1 MRCLSLLAVSFWIFA
16 SATPAA
22 AVSPVVNAVSPSGF
36 QSGTEVE
43 ATFSG
48 ARLGDAQELLFYS
61 PGIEVAEFKAESDSL
76 VKAKLNIRP
85 NCRLGIHAVRLR
97 SASGISDLRTFTVGP
112 LPEVA
117 EQEPN
122 SEFESPQAVPLG
134 CTISGVVQNEDVD
147 YYVVEA
153 KKGDRITAE
162 LEGIRLGYT
171 FFDPY
176 LAILNADR
184 FELARSDDEA
194 LLRQDC
200 LCAIVAPEDGKYI
213 IQVRESAYGGSAT
226 AFYRLHVGK
235 FPRPTAI
242 FPAGGQPSEV
252 LTVRWIGDA
261 AGSWTEQITLPSTVD
276 PALGLYAQDP
286 HGISPS
292 PNVIRV
298 TDLPNTLESEPND
311 STAQATAATA
321 PGALNGIIENPGDVD
336 FYKFSA
342 NQGQQYDIRVHA
354 RVTLRSPLDPVL
366 VVHRANG
373 AALASNDDSGGPD
386 SYLRFN
392 APATEDYFLQV
403 YDHLRSGGPGFVYR
417 VEITPV
423 QPALTM
429 TLPEVQQYVPVVLP
443 VPRGNRMALMVNA
456 ARTNWGGELNV
467 SLAGLPQGL
476 DFQTVPM
483 VADRTTVPVL
493 FTAAADAPL
502 NGTLA
507 QVIGRPTDDN
517 VPVVGQLEQ
526 RTMLVRGQ
534 NNVDVWG
541 HTADRMAAAV
551 TEAAPFEIE
560 IVQSPAPIARQGSK
574 QLKIVA
580 KRQEGFAQP
589 IALRLLY
596 TPPGIG
602 ASGSISMPGD
612 KSEVEIP
619 LTANANAALGTWPI
633 VVVGSATVGNGAVE
647 VASQMAQLAVVDSY
661 FAFSFDKAAAELNQ
675 ETQMVIKIEN
685 KTEFEGDA
693 TAELLGLPANTSTA
707 PEPLKF
713 TRESAELVFPIKID
727 QSAKPGVYKTLVCR
741 AVVTHQGE
749 PVTHT
754 LGTGELRIDEPLPP
768 KPAAAQPVAEPKPTP
783 TPPPAAAEP
792 PKRLSRLEQL
802 RLEKMK
808 ALEGTAP

>member
-1 MRCLSLLAVSFWIFA
+1 MRRPSLLAVPLLLFA
-16 SATPAA
+16 AAPAA
-22 AVSPVVNAVSPSGF
+22 AVSPVVNVVSPSGF
-36 QSGTEVE
+36 QTGTEVE
-43 ATFSG
+43 TSFSG

-61 PGIEVAEFKAESDSL
+61 PGIEVAALTAESDSL
-76 VKAKLNIRP
+76 VKARLSIRP
-85 NCRLGIHAVRLR
+85 DCRLGIHAVRLR
-97 SASGISDLRTFTVGP
+97 SASGISNLRTFTVGP
-112 LPEVA
+112 LPEVQ

-122 SEFESPQAVPLG
+122 SDFETPQAVPLG
-134 CTISGVVQNEDVD
+134 CTVSGIVQNEDVD
-147 YYVVEA
+147 YYLVEA
-153 KKGDRITAE
+153 QQGQRITAE

-200 LCAIVAPEDGKYI
+200 LCAVVAPQDGKYI
-213 IQVRESAYGGSAT
+213 IQVRESAYGGSGT
-226 AFYRLHVGK
+226 AFYRLHIGS
-235 FPRPTAI
+235 FPRPTAV
-242 FPAGGQPSEV
+242 FPAGGSPGEA
-252 LTVRWIGDA
+252 LTVQWIGDP
-261 AGSWTEQITLPSTVD
+261 AGVWTEQLTLPSSVD
-276 PALGLYAQDP
+276 PAFAVHARDAQ
-286 HGISPS
+286 GISPS
-292 PNVIRV
+292 PNMIRV
-298 TDLPNTLESEPND
+298 TELPNILESEPNE
-311 STAQATAATA
+311 TLAQATAATA
-321 PGALNGIIENPGDVD
+321 PGALNGIIERPGDVD
-336 FYKFSA
+336 VFKFSA
-342 NQGQQYDIRVHA
+342 TQGQQYDIRVHA
-354 RVTLRSPLDPVL
+354 RTTLRSPLDPVL
-366 VVHRANG
+366 VVQRASG
-373 AALASNDDSGGPD
+373 ATVASNDDSGGPD

-392 APATEDYFLQV
+392 APATEDYYVQV
-403 YDHLRSGGPGFVYR
+403 HDHLRSGGPGFVYR

-429 TLPEVQQYVPVVLP
+429 TLPEVEQYVPVVLP

-456 ARTNWGGELNV
+456 TRTNWAGELNV

-483 VADRTTVPVL
+483 AGDRTAVPVL

-507 QVIGRPTDDN
+507 QLIGRPADAN

-534 NNVDVWG
+534 NNVEVWS
-541 HTADRMAAAV
+541 HLADRMAAAV

-574 QLKIVA
+574 QLKVIA

-589 IALRLLY
+589 IQLRLLY

-602 ASGSISMPGD
+602 ASGSIAIPADQSAA
-612 KSEVEIP
+612 EIP
-619 LTANANAALGTWPI
+619 LTANANAAPGSWPI
-633 VVVGSATVGNGAVE
+633 IVVGSAPVGNAAVE
-647 VASQMAQLAVVDSY
+647 VASQMAELSVVESY
-661 FAFSFDKAAAELNQ
+661 FAFSFGKAAGELDQ
-675 ETQMVIKIEN
+675 EAQMVIQVEH
-685 KTEFEGDA
+685 KTAFEGEA
-693 TAELLGLPANTSTA
+693 TAELLGLPANTTTA

-713 TRESAELVFPIKID
+713 TSATTELVFPIKID
-727 QSAKPGVYKTLVCR
+727 PAAKPGVYKTLVCR
-741 AVVTHQGE
+741 ATVQHQGD

-754 LGTGELRIDEPLPP
+754 LGNGELRIDEPLPP
-768 KPAAAQPVAEPKPTP
+768 KPAAPAPAAAEPKPAP
-783 TPPPAAAEP
+783 APAPPAAEP

-808 ALEGTAP
+808 ALEGIEN